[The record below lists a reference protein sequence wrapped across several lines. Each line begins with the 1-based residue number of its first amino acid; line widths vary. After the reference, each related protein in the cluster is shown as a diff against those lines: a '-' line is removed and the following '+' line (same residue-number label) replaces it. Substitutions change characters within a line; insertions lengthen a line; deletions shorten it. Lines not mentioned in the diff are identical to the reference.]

1 MDYKT
6 LQMYIYEMNEDEKFY
21 KNYYFAKQQQYSL
34 EKFLA
39 ELDFEDVGKIL
50 FDDSNGQVSMVITL
64 LFDDSSLVN
73 VSKILFRE
81 EITPNPDESSE
92 DEETAVPNNAVKP
105 IIRVEKGKIES
116 NQPFEIYNILG
127 MKVTSRN
134 GFLPKGVYLVVF
146 ENDVLKTLVR

>member
-1 MDYKT
+1 MRKIILT
-6 LQMYIYEMNEDEKFY
+6 LCFFFCVM
-21 KNYYFAKQQQYSL
+21 SL
-34 EKFLA
+34 SAFPIVAVENDGNRQ